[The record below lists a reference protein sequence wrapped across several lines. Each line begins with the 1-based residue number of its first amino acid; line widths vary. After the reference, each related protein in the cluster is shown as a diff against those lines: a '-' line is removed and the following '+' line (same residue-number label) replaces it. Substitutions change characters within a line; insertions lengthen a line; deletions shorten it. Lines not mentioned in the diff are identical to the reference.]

1 MSNQFEP
8 QAPDDMFAP
17 KGRTPTPQ
25 AHDPFA
31 DADHFGYQ
39 AFAQQ
44 YAAAQQPTTRKKPV
58 SGHSKMMLRLSML
71 VLLVGAGIGGFIGY
85 RHFNGQPLFQ
95 DREPTLFEVA
105 STKAAMASLAAAETE
120 RTVTILQ
127 PPPAEPIETARAST
141 TEPDPVQEPAPAPAP
156 EIAAL
161 TQQPPPPPQ
170 PQVVQAPPPPA
181 PVVPKLTQSELA
193 LLMERGH
200 RFVESGDFASARPL
214 YRRAAEAGYAE
225 AALALGDTYDPTFLK
240 QRRVVGLAPDP
251 AKARQWYQRALE
263 LGSLEADMKL
273 GRLAQ

>member
-1 MSNQFEP
+1 
-8 QAPDDMFAP
+8 
-17 KGRTPTPQ
+17 
-25 AHDPFA
+25 
-31 DADHFGYQ
+31 
-39 AFAQQ
+39 
-44 YAAAQQPTTRKKPV
+44 
-58 SGHSKMMLRLSML
+58 
-71 VLLVGAGIGGFIGY
+71 LL
-85 RHFNGQPLFQ
+85 
-95 DREPTLFEVA
+95 EVA
-105 STKAAMASLAAAETE
+105 STKAAMASLAASEPE

-127 PPPAEPIETARAST
+127 PPPEPMETARAST
-141 TEPDPVQEPAPAPAP
+141 VEPDPVQQPAPTAAA

-170 PQVVQAPPPPA
+170 PQVVQAPRPPA
-181 PVVPKLTQSELA
+181 PVAPQLTQSELA

-273 GRLAQ
+273 GRLSQ